1 MPAAGLLAPRFGVLA
16 PRFGVLAPCFGVL
29 APCLG
34 ALAWLVGALVLLTGP
49 LTHAAASAPAFPP
62 LTGQVVDTAAL
73 LSPPAQA
80 LLVRELAAHEAA
92 SGNQI
97 VVVTVPSLDGA
108 AIEDYGYRL
117 GRHWGIG
124 QQGQDNGVLLIVAL
138 AERQIRIEV
147 GYGLEGMLTD
157 ALSWD
162 IIQGRMLPRFRE
174 GAFEDGIVD
183 GARAIVAVLGGDY
196 ASTNGTPGPDA
207 APAPEP
213 GKLGA
218 LVFWVLVIFILT
230 SSFGGRGRGGGLGRA
245 VLAGAV
251 LGNRG
256 RGRSGGFGGGGFG
269 GGGGGFG
276 GGGASGGW

>member
-16 PRFGVLAPCFGVL
+16 PRFGVLAPCF
-29 APCLG
+29 G

-196 ASTNGTPGPDA
+196 APGGDSPAAGQAPTPEG
-207 APAPEP
+207 

-218 LVFWVLVIFILT
+218 LVFWILVIFILT
-230 SSFGGRGRGGGLGRA
+230 SGFGGRGRGGGLGRA

-251 LGNRG
+251 LGGHGRG
-256 RGRSGGFGGGGFG
+256 RGGGFGGGGFG